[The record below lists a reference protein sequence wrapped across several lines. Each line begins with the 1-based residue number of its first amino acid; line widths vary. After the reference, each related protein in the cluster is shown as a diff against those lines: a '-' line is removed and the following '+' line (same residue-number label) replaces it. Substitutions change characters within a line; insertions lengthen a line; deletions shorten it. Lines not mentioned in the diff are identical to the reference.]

1 MPFFHAGGCVLGILA
16 SLGIGSTL
24 HPLIAF
30 DPLKVLQVISSEHCT
45 MLGGVPTMLI
55 AILQHPDFSKYDL
68 SSVRS
73 VISGG
78 APVTVYL
85 KQQGEERMG
94 AGVPL

>member
-30 DPLKVLQVISSEHCT
+30 HPLKVLQVISSEHCT
-45 MLGGVPTMLI
+45 MLGGVPTMLF

-78 APVTVYL
+78 SPRPVYPLEQV
-85 KQQGEERMG
+85 KERMG
-94 AGVPL
+94 AGVGI